1 MIQYI
6 EITPTA
12 DEFNILTDSVGWGC
26 DDRKIVE
33 KALKNTVYSICAYDD
48 NKIILPIWHNIN
60 AQEVS
65 KYSHYLADKMALQT
79 SLYSVKEIAR
89 ELAEIAYRRR

>member
-1 MIQYI
+1 M
-6 EITPTA
+6 
-12 DEFNILTDSVGWGC
+12 
-26 DDRKIVE
+26 
-33 KALKNTVYSICAYDD
+33 YDD

-89 ELAEIAYRRR
+89 ELAEIAYRGEDKAINHKCLISSMHKINCISTSK

>member
-1 MIQYI
+1 
-6 EITPTA
+6 
-12 DEFNILTDSVGWGC
+12 
-26 DDRKIVE
+26 
-33 KALKNTVYSICAYDD
+33 
-48 NKIILPIWHNIN
+48 
-60 AQEVS
+60 VS

>member
-1 MIQYI
+1 
-6 EITPTA
+6 
-12 DEFNILTDSVGWGC
+12 
-26 DDRKIVE
+26 
-33 KALKNTVYSICAYDD
+33 YDD